1 MNIVLTLNEL
11 NLITDFY
18 RKLNI
23 LSEDIMKNIIM
34 NLNSNKIIVAHIEN
48 KEITTM
54 ITANLIKNN
63 YYLERFLYLKYKN
76 EEIQDL
82 LKFLI
87 ESLKSDSAS
96 LRVLCDNYPY
106 DESTDYMLLSS
117 GFKYNYIDYLSEPSN
132 NRIDSINYKFAI
144 NDKSNDVIEYLLRQI
159 IDTNEKTSKYLNIE
173 PKEDI
178 PQLNVENTNLAVIRD
193 SNNLVIGVTSFTI
206 VGDNM
211 FIHSIYG
218 DNDEVLDKL
227 IRLIKSITARPIEI
241 GVMPVRTELI
251 SFLDR
256 YGFMRNQADYFR
268 NIGEV

>member
-1 MNIVLTLNEL
+1 MNTVLTLNEL

-23 LSEDIMKNIIM
+23 LSEDTMKNIIM
-34 NLNSNKIIVAHIEN
+34 NLNTNKIIVAHIEN
-48 KEITTM
+48 KEITTL

-63 YYLERFLYLKYKN
+63 YYLERFLYLKYHS

-87 ESLKSDSAS
+87 ESLKGDTAC

-106 DESTDYMLLSS
+106 DESTDYMLLST
-117 GFKYNYIDYLSEPSN
+117 GFKYNYIDYLSESSE

-144 NDKSNDVIEYLLRQI
+144 NDKSSDVIEYLSRQI
-159 IDTNEKTSKYLNIE
+159 RTTYELTDRYLNINARE
-173 PKEDI
+173 MP
-178 PQLNVENTNLAVIRD
+178 PQVNVDNTNLAVIRD
-193 SNNLVIGVTSFTI
+193 TNNSVIGVTSFTI

-211 FIHSIYG
+211 FVHSLYG
-218 DNDEVLDKL
+218 ENDEVLDKL
-227 IRLIKSITARPIEI
+227 IRLIKSITVRPIEI

>member
-1 MNIVLTLNEL
+1 MNTILTLNEL

-23 LSEDIMKNIIM
+23 LSEDIMKNIII
-34 NLNSNKIIVAHIEN
+34 NLNSNKVIAAHIEN

-54 ITANLIKNN
+54 ITANLINNN
-63 YYLERFLYLKYKN
+63 YYLEKFLYLKYQS
-76 EEIQDL
+76 EEIEGL

-87 ESLKSDSAS
+87 ESLKDDKAG
-96 LRVLCDNYPY
+96 LRILCDNYPY
-106 DESTDYMLLSS
+106 DESMNHMLLST
-117 GFKYNYIDYLSEPSN
+117 GFKYNYIDYMSEPSN
-132 NRIDSINYKFAI
+132 NRIDSVNYKFAI
-144 NDKSNDVIEYLLRQI
+144 NDKSHEVIEYLQEKIKNTDEL
-159 IDTNEKTSKYLNIE
+159 TNKYLNIDE
-173 PKEDI
+173 RNISHEV
-178 PQLNVENTNLAVIRD
+178 NVDNTNLAVIRD
-193 SNNLVIGVTSFTI
+193 TNNIVIGVTSFTI

-211 FIHSIYG
+211 FVHSIYG
-218 DNDEVLDKL
+218 ENDEVLDKL

-241 GVMPVRTELI
+241 GVMPVRTELL